1 MPNDHIVTSYD
12 KELENLRSS
21 IARMGGLAET
31 QIAGAVD
38 ALFKRSA
45 ERAEQVV
52 EADKALDDL
61 EIAIERDAIS
71 ILARR
76 QPMASDLREIVSALK
91 MSSVLERIGDYS
103 KNIAKRVTAI
113 NESDNFRIVR
123 TVGDMAHLVQKM
135 LKDVLDAYIDQDAVK
150 AMDVWERDAPVDEL
164 YNSLFRELLTK
175 TDTVVLHADFA
186 QRLPRWHLGQFA
198 VEIWKS
204 APGNQHFGPRARR
217 LKFQSVG
224 DKILKKLPHLS
235 RVRLNHRQPSRR
247 YAG

>member
-1 MPNDHIVTSYD
+1 MPNDHIVSSYD

-52 EADKALDDL
+52 DADKTLDDL

-91 MSSVLERIGDYS
+91 MSSILERIGDYS

-164 YNSLFRELLTK
+164 YNSLFRELLTYMMEDARAITPCTHLLFAAK
-175 TDTVVLHADFA
+175 NVERMGDHVTNLAEIVFYLVNGEILEDKRPKGDRTSFTVL
-186 QRLPRWHLGQFA
+186 R
-198 VEIWKS
+198 
-204 APGNQHFGPRARR
+204 
-217 LKFQSVG
+217 
-224 DKILKKLPHLS
+224 
-235 RVRLNHRQPSRR
+235 PSDDD
-247 YAG
+247 

>member
-45 ERAEQVV
+45 ERAQQVV

-61 EIAIERDAIS
+61 EIAIEKDAIS

-76 QPMASDLREIVSALK
+76 QPMATDLREIVSALK
-91 MSSVLERIGDYS
+91 MSSILERIGDYS

-113 NESDNFRIVR
+113 NETDNFRIVR

-164 YNSLFRELLTK
+164 YNSLFRELLTYMMEDARSITPCTHLLFAAK
-175 TDTVVLHADFA
+175 NVERMGDHVTNLAEIVFYLVNGEILEDTRPKGDRTSFTVL
-186 QRLPRWHLGQFA
+186 R
-198 VEIWKS
+198 
-204 APGNQHFGPRARR
+204 
-217 LKFQSVG
+217 
-224 DKILKKLPHLS
+224 
-235 RVRLNHRQPSRR
+235 PSED
-247 YAG
+247 

>member
-1 MPNDHIVTSYD
+1 MPNDHIVSSYD

-52 EADKALDDL
+52 AADKALDDL

-91 MSSVLERIGDYS
+91 MSSILERIGDYS

-135 LKDVLDAYIDQDAVK
+135 LKDVLDAYIDQDEVK

-164 YNSLFRELLTK
+164 YNSLFRELLTYMMEDPRAITPCAHLLFAAK
-175 TDTVVLHADFA
+175 NVERMGDHVTNLAEIVYYLVKGEILEDKRPKSDRTSFTVLH
-186 QRLPRWHLGQFA
+186 
-198 VEIWKS
+198 
-204 APGNQHFGPRARR
+204 
-217 LKFQSVG
+217 
-224 DKILKKLPHLS
+224 
-235 RVRLNHRQPSRR
+235 PSDD
-247 YAG
+247 